1 MCEDTIYRQCTK
13 TAGENV
19 SGTTAMRSWP
29 TYKKKEISGNDQFSP
44 GARICEHVISST
56 PPYRKLRFRRHFVQR
71 IRVSLHCR
79 EPQTNYCFE
88 HFCSRARH
96 ATISTQHRIF
106 CFDWKSDLLPTFA
119 LFFHNFFMSIY
130 KNSDGLRQICGDLG
144 FLSRLCRC
152 LKFWR
157 SYLEAF

>member
-1 MCEDTIYRQCTK
+1 MCDDTISRECTK
-13 TAGENV
+13 TAEAKAVFWSQFKRKRRNE
-19 SGTTAMRSWP
+19 
-29 TYKKKEISGNDQFSP
+29 KETISGNDQISP
-44 GARICEHVISST
+44 GSRICGHVISST
-56 PPYRKLRFRRHFVQR
+56 PPHRKLRFRRHFVQR

-106 CFDWKSDLLPTFA
+106 FFDWKSDFLPTFA
-119 LFFHNFFMSIY
+119 YFFITFLMSIF